1 MDNRTIERLECIMGD
16 GSALESWL
24 YKCIRKSD
32 GRVCRVIKAALPDE
46 VEEIEREVIRDLGR
60 VHGGEWICEERIK
73 VRK

>member
-1 MDNRTIERLECIMGD
+1 MNNHTIERFEGIMRD
-16 GSALESWL
+16 GSVLENWL

-32 GRVCRVIKAALPDE
+32 GRVCRVIKAALPEE